1 MNKTDPVPAIKKHI
15 LVEGDKEKCN
25 KYGKHETG
33 QKERSTTDLKTKAN
47 QGKQRMR
54 MQGKVGLTFYTIKNY
69 L

>member
-33 QKERSTTDLKTKAN
+33 QKERSTTD
-47 QGKQRMR
+47 
-54 MQGKVGLTFYTIKNY
+54 
-69 L
+69 